1 MIDTVHIC
9 IAMKPL
15 DGNFAKN
22 AIEHGVAG
30 LWIDGGRIESHPR
43 KTGTKLTC
51 DTPTGAGATITGSS
65 KNRQAEYDL
74 ENKGRWPA
82 NVITDGS
89 DEVTE
94 QFPESKGTGG
104 DSAGAKGTRQK
115 VGKYGY
121 NAIHIERRNDDGSAS
136 RFFKTC
142 EPDDEN
148 TQ

>member
-51 DTPTGAGATITGSS
+51 DTPTGATITGSS

-94 QFPESKGTGG
+94 QFPETHSQDPKTRAHGG
-104 DSAGAKGTRQK
+104 KEKFGQDGWRTERGSEGW
-115 VGKYGY
+115 YGD
-121 NAIHIERRNDDGSAS
+121 EGSAA
-136 RFFKTC
+136 RFFKEC
-142 EPDDEN
+142 EPDNSEII
-148 TQ
+148 